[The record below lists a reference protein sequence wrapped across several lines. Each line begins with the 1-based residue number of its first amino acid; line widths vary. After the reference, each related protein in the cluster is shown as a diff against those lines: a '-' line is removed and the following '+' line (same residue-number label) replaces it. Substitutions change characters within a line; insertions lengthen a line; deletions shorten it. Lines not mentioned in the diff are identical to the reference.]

1 MKTIVRRS
9 AAIGI
14 FFGLLAGAAPLSFSQ
29 PQLEHCQRFSDLLVV
44 TARRK
49 TLAELAAQELDGVDA
64 SNFAD
69 FLRIS
74 PWEADDLRIPLFVFI
89 LRYLASRGIDPKEA
103 LFLTS
108 DDSLAIKDKDTH
120 KLDTVDWHFDH
131 NRKRSVKA
139 SNHVV
144 LGIHWGGFH
153 FPLLWRL
160 YLRAATVR
168 KLNKKRKGKKL
179 RYYSKLELTQ
189 QMLEQVLPYLPAE
202 RRVYVLFDSWYT
214 SAKLVKW
221 IRSQGWHVIAG
232 LKSNRKVSGQKLTD
246 WHHAFKGRR
255 YQRVAVALANGRQ
268 RTYYVRDLQ
277 GRLKGVPGEVRILIS
292 QKAPGAR
299 APRYFLCTDTTV
311 PVTDILNW
319 YQKRWHQEVDY
330 WFVKLELGLADF
342 RVQSYEAIAKWYAV
356 VYSVLVY
363 LYWRRYESAAT
374 PQQATSLS
382 EVLAEIRQQHQQEV
396 LRSAC
401 EEVAAG
407 TPIAAVLAKY
417 LGTAERPAA

>member
-9 AAIGI
+9 AAVVT
-14 FFGLLAGAAPLSFSQ
+14 FFGLLAGLGPRALSE
-29 PQLEHCQRFSDLLVV
+29 PQREHGQRFCDLLVMS
-44 TARRK
+44 ARRK
-49 TLAELAAQELDGVDA
+49 TLAELADQELDGVDP
-64 SNFAD
+64 SNLAD

-74 PWEADDLRIPLFVFI
+74 PWEPDDLRIPLFVFI

-103 LFLTS
+103 LFLTI
-108 DDSLAIKDKDTH
+108 DDSLAIKDKGTH

-131 NRKRSVKA
+131 NRKRTVKA

-153 FPLLWRL
+153 FPLLWRI
-160 YLRAATVR
+160 YLRACTVR
-168 KLNKKRKGKKL
+168 KLNKRKGKKL

-189 QMLEQVLPYLPAE
+189 QMLEQILPHLPAAL
-202 RRVYVLFDSWYT
+202 RVYVLFDSWYT

-221 IRSQGWHVIAG
+221 IGSQGWHVIAG
-232 LKSNRKVSGQKLTD
+232 LKSNRKVSGQKLTA
-246 WHHAFKGRR
+246 WHHAFKGKR
-255 YQRVAVALANGRQ
+255 YEHIRVALANGGQ
-268 RTYYVRDLQ
+268 RTYFVRPLL
-277 GRLKGVPGEVRILIS
+277 GRLSGVPGDVRILIS
-292 QKAPGAR
+292 QKARGAR
-299 APRYFLCTDTTV
+299 APRYFLCTG
-311 PVTDILNW
+311 VTASVADILNW

-356 VYSVLVY
+356 VYSALVY
-363 LYWRRYESAAT
+363 LYWRRYESGPT
-374 PQQATSLS
+374 PQQTTSLS

-401 EEVAAG
+401 EEVATG

-417 LGTAERPAA
+417 LGTAEHPAA